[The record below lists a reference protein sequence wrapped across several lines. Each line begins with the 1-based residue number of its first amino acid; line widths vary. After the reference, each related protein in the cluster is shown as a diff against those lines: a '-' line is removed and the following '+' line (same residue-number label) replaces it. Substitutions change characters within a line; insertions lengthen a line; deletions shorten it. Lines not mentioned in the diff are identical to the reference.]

1 MENRE
6 EAREKDFRRD
16 ATSQNA
22 LKSQHDSPSPEG
34 SLIKL
39 LAGLLTLASSGWPP
53 SQSLAAGSVAS
64 LTNPPRSQWRGRPGF
79 TPGSLL
85 SLQRQH
91 QKQLLTPRKD
101 TLSSWTTLR
110 L

>member
-1 MENRE
+1 MENE
-6 EAREKDFRRD
+6 TNARQDFRKNP
-16 ATSQNA
+16 TSRSVP
-22 LKSQHDSPSPEG
+22 KSQHDSPSPEG

-91 QKQLLTPRKD
+91 QKQLPMPRKD
-101 TLSSWTTLR
+101 IL
-110 L
+110 

>member
-34 SLIKL
+34 SLIQL

-53 SQSLAAGSVAS
+53 SQSLNGSVACLAS
-64 LTNPPRSQWRGRPGF
+64 PPRSQWRGRPGF
-79 TPGSLL
+79 APGSLL
-85 SLQRQH
+85 RQEKQQLK
-91 QKQLLTPRKD
+91 QKQRDFTKTKER
-101 TLSSWTTLR
+101 R
-110 L
+110 

>member
-34 SLIKL
+34 SLIRL

-53 SQSLAAGSVAS
+53 SQSVPRISGFFGQPSTITVAGPSRILA
-64 LTNPPRSQWRGRPGF
+64 GF
-79 TPGSLL
+79 PI
-85 SLQRQH
+85 
-91 QKQLLTPRKD
+91 KF
-101 TLSSWTTLR
+101 
-110 L
+110 